1 MSLKKLKGMLTAH
14 MAQITIFERSGRYV
28 DSCNSLVNYSQLEG
42 KSIFNH
48 LPMLQSME
56 PALSTMQIKDAPIYI
71 PAVEE
76 NQGDHSFILDYHIY
90 NHPDNEDF
98 LVLLAMDYTR
108 MYEKLRGL
116 QQERNELLMKTEV
129 DIPNV

>member
-14 MAQITIFERSGRYV
+14 MAQITIFERSGRYIE
-28 DSCNSLVNYSQLEG
+28 SCNSLLNYSQLEG
-42 KSIFNH
+42 KSIFKH

-56 PALSTMQIKDAPIYI
+56 PALSTMQLEDTPIYI

-76 NQGDHSFILDYHIY
+76 NQGGRSFILDYHIY
-90 NHPDNEDF
+90 NHPENEDF
-98 LVLLAMDYTR
+98 LVLLAMDYTG
-108 MYEKLRGL
+108 MYEKLRVL
-116 QQERNELLMKTEV
+116 QQERNELLLKTEV